1 MRILM
6 AIGKFRLQWQCDA
19 ATSPCP
25 LLSKEGIEKRNEG
38 SLTRFPDELNNNS
51 PAEEIQ
57 AACDRV
63 KKNLTEGVIDQI
75 VFISFY
81 DIECRYYKFVHRSEV
96 SMPSNTQEP
105 TGQMVRQFFLGFV
118 KIHILHHAAE
128 ESVCGVDLAQ
138 ELSGHGYRLSP
149 GTLYPTLHGLEAAGY
164 LQCHVELQSGRR
176 RKTYTITRAGLKAL
190 TQARRQIRELTKEVM
205 KGAIH

>member
-1 MRILM
+1 MP
-6 AIGKFRLQWQCDA
+6 
-19 ATSPCP
+19 T
-25 LLSKEGIEKRNEG
+25 N
-38 SLTRFPDELNNNS
+38 
-51 PAEEIQ
+51 IQ
-57 AACDRV
+57 
-63 KKNLTEGVIDQI
+63 G
-75 VFISFY
+75 
-81 DIECRYYKFVHRSEV
+81 
-96 SMPSNTQEP
+96 P

-128 ESVCGVDLAQ
+128 EPVCGVDLAQ

-164 LQCHVELQSGRR
+164 LQCHVELRSRRR

-205 KGAIH
+205 QEAMD